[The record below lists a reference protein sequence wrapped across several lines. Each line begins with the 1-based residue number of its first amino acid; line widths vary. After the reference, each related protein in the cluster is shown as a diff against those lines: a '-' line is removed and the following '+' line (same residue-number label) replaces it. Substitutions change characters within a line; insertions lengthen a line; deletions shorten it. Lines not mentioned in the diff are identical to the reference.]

1 MKERFS
7 AAVQDVEHFIDVLGF
22 KRFAFALSFLVVLA
36 AVIRASTAGMFSD
49 EAFTYLHYARVG
61 NFWGGGQLLNNHPL
75 NTILVYI
82 LDLVSGDRYND
93 FIIRLPN
100 LIFYGFYCYGAYL
113 ISVKL
118 KFRYLI
124 FSLFI
129 FNYSLFQF
137 FYEAR
142 GYGIATSC
150 IMLACY
156 FFIEFINNEIRSK
169 FDCFILFSCLAV
181 LANGICIYITASLL
195 IACYFSNRSFSYIK
209 NYIYEIIIYC
219 CVCIGMGCFMFYV
232 TRPGYPLHSAGFEL
246 FFLGIGYGIFLK
258 LTFLSFIFGVCICAV
273 LCYSLLFVKKPLFT
287 YACVIYVTL
296 AVAGHLATG
305 RGFPKD
311 RVLLPFYPLVICAVA
326 YGIQSLN
333 IRKYISFFCI
343 LILSITFLSQFFLI
357 GDTNMSGFSKRD
369 EVRTYLFS
377 NTLPLTD
384 DMKKNIITIINRH
397 PSGDYYFEKYKYL
410 YNKYNKEN

>member
-1 MKERFS
+1 MQGRFS
-7 AAVQDVEHFIDVLGF
+7 AAVHGVEYFIDALGF

-36 AVIRASTAGMFSD
+36 AVIRASTTGLFYD

-61 NFWGGGQLLNNHPL
+61 NFLGGGQVLNNHPL
-75 NTILVYI
+75 NTILIYI
-82 LDLVSGDRYND
+82 LEVVSGDRYND

-113 ISVKL
+113 ISFKL

-129 FNYSLFQF
+129 LNYSLFQF
-137 FYEAR
+137 FYQAR

-156 FFIEFINNEIRSK
+156 FFIEFINNEVRSK
-169 FDCFILFSCLAV
+169 FDCFILFSSLAV

-195 IACYFSNRSFSYIK
+195 IACYFGNRSFFYIK

-219 CVCIGMGCFMFYV
+219 SVCIGMGCFMFYV
-232 TRPGYPLHSAGFEL
+232 TRAGYPIHSGGYEM
-246 FFLGIGYGIFLK
+246 FFLGIGNEIFFK
-258 LTFLSFIFGVCICAV
+258 VKFLSLIFSVSICAV
-273 LCYSLLFVKKPLFT
+273 LCYSLLFGQKPLFT
-287 YACVIYVTL
+287 YACVIYVML

-305 RGFPKD
+305 RGFPID

-326 YGIQSLN
+326 YGIQSLK
-333 IRKYISFFCI
+333 IHKYISFFCI

-357 GDTNMSGFSKRD
+357 RETYMSGISKRD
-369 EVRTYLFS
+369 EVRAYLFS
-377 NTLPLTD
+377 NALPLTD
-384 DMKKNIITIINRH
+384 DMKKNISTIINGH

-410 YNKYNKEN
+410 KNKYNKEN